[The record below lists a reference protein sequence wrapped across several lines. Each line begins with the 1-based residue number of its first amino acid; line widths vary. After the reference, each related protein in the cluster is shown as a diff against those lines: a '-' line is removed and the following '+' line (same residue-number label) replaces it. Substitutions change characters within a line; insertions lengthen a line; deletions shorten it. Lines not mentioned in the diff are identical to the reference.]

1 MNNRRLIIVVDFD
14 NDVGRLGNKTP
25 IIGYDAVFKVAT
37 EYALTN
43 PQDSD
48 LNVLFTALK
57 LYHDLKK
64 DVSSGDIE
72 VALVAGDS
80 SSSIRASIKVSK
92 EVEDV
97 LEVTKCNEAIVV
109 VDSVEDESVL
119 PIIQSKVKVVGVERV
134 VVEQLRGVEETY
146 VLLGRYLRKVL
157 EERRFSKV
165 FLGLPGFLILTY
177 SILTLMNLSVYA
189 TPAISLLLA
198 AFLIFKGFGIDD
210 IVVKW
215 WRLSPITRISL
226 VLSILSIGMTSIIF
240 YMTLLSRG
248 FSSDIQSIAFYIGNT
263 LPYIIIS
270 FMPLIVARIT
280 LRVIRRSIRV
290 WRDLIMLV
298 IFIVF
303 YNLLSRISEIVAVQ
317 KLSDMRQVLSMLA
330 EYRVVSTFFLYIII
344 IMSVSAILYIIEKR
358 VT

>member
-1 MNNRRLIIVVDFD
+1 MNNRKLIIAVDFD

-25 IIGYDAVFKVAT
+25 IVGYDAVFKVAT

-57 LYHDLKK
+57 LYHDLRK
-64 DVSSGDIE
+64 DISSGDIE
-72 VALVAGDS
+72 VALVAGDNS
-80 SSSIRASIKVSK
+80 SSTKAGIKVSK
-92 EVEDV
+92 EVEEV
-97 LEVTKCNEAIVV
+97 LEITKCDEAIVV

-157 EERRFSKV
+157 EERRFSKL

-177 SILTLMNLSVYA
+177 SILNLMNLSIYA
-189 TPAISLLLA
+189 TPVISLLLA

-210 IVVKW
+210 TIVKW

-226 VLSILSIGMTSIIF
+226 VLSMLSVCMTSVIF
-240 YMTLLSRG
+240 YITLLSRN

-263 LPYIIIS
+263 LPYLIIS
-270 FMPLIVARIT
+270 FTPLIVARIS
-280 LRVIRRSIRV
+280 LRIIRRSIRV
-290 WRDLIMLV
+290 WRDLMTLV
-298 IFIVF
+298 VFIVF
-303 YNLLSRISEIVAVQ
+303 YQLLGRISEIVSMQ
-317 KLSDMRQVLSMLA
+317 ELSDMRQVLSILT

-344 IMSVSAILYIIEKR
+344 IMSVSAILYIVEKR
-358 VT
+358 MT